1 MTHGHS
7 QLPKVERA
15 PKPPLVG
22 LAIPLSLL
30 LAALLLF
37 LFSWIAEEVLENHT
51 RNFDSAIRNAV
62 HQHASPALTRAAI
75 AASFLGEELLLVVVP
90 LALVIFLIIRWK
102 RAAAWL
108 AITMAGALVLTF
120 SLKLGFHR
128 TRPTAFFGTVPYG
141 YSFPSGH
148 ALISFCFYGVMAGLL
163 ADRIKPLAWRI
174 TIWAVASVLV
184 LCIGLSR
191 IYLGV
196 HYPTDVAAGY
206 TAAAVWV
213 SAMIGIDRWR
223 IRRRDRHGHH
233 HVQFGQK

>member
-1 MTHGHS
+1 MTQGNS
-7 QLPKVERA
+7 QLPKLERA

-37 LFSWIAEEVLENHT
+37 FFAWIAEEVLENHT
-51 RNFDSAIRNAV
+51 RNFDFAIRNAI
-62 HQHASPALTRAAI
+62 HQHASPALTRAAV
-75 AASFLGEELLLVVVP
+75 ATSFLGDQLLLVAAP

-108 AITMAGALVLTF
+108 AITMIGALVLTF

-148 ALISFCFYGVMAGLL
+148 ALISFCFYGVLAGLL

-174 TIWAVASVLV
+174 AVWTVAFTLV

-213 SAMIGIDRWR
+213 SAMIGVDRWR
-223 IRRRDRHGHH
+223 IRRRNRFGHQH
-233 HVQFGQK
+233 HLHQT